1 MKTAL
6 KNIRR
11 SPYQALA
18 AIVVTSL
25 TLFVIAIFAVVSFTS
40 ESILNDFETK
50 PQIIAYLKDDHTQEQ
65 ANQLINILSG
75 EPVIKS
81 VDYISKDQALEI
93 YKQSV
98 NNDPLL
104 LGTVT
109 DLGLVTA
116 DILPAS
122 IEISVESPKDF
133 DQAVSLLN
141 KSTIISV
148 TSQGQK
154 EIDFPRDVVEELT
167 KWTKAIRTAGI
178 ILITVLSLTS
188 VLTIMI
194 IISLKVSSR
203 RPEINTL
210 KLIGAQNKFILKP
223 YLLEGLIYGGVSAFI
238 SWILTYIAVLY
249 STPFLAPRLSGI
261 VTLPIPFLSMAILFV
276 ALIFFSA
283 ILVSISSFWA
293 VARFLKR

>member
-1 MKTAL
+1 MKTVF
-6 KNIRR
+6 KNISR

-18 AIVVTSL
+18 AIIVTSL
-25 TLFVIAIFAVVSFTS
+25 TLFVIAIFAVVSFAS

-65 ANQLINILSG
+65 VNHLTNILSS
-75 EPVIKS
+75 EPVIKT
-81 VDYISKDQALEI
+81 VAYISKDQALEI

-122 IEISVESPKDF
+122 IEISVESPDDF

-148 TSQGQK
+148 TPQGEK
-154 EIDFPRDVVEELT
+154 EIDFPRDIIEELT
-167 KWTKAIRTAGI
+167 RWTRAIRIAGI
-178 ILITVLSLTS
+178 ILISTLSLTS
-188 VLTIMI
+188 ILTIMI

-203 RPEINTL
+203 RPEISTL
-210 KLIGAQNKFILKP
+210 KLIGARNKFILKP
-223 YLLEGLIYGGVSAFI
+223 YLLEGLIYGVISAFN

-261 VTLPIPFLSMAILFV
+261 ITFPVPFLTMAILFV
-276 ALIFFSA
+276 ALLVFSTV
-283 ILVSISSFWA
+283 LVSISSFWA

>member
-1 MKTAL
+1 MNTAF

-18 AIVVTSL
+18 AIIVTSL
-25 TLFVIAIFAVVSFTS
+25 TLFVIAIFAIVSFAS
-40 ESILNDFETK
+40 ENILNDFETK

-65 ANQLINILSG
+65 SNQLINILSA
-75 EPVIKS
+75 EPIIKT
-81 VDYISKDQALEI
+81 VEYISKDQALEI

-98 NNDPLL
+98 DNDPLL

-122 IEISVESPKDF
+122 IEISVDSPKNF

-141 KSTIISV
+141 QSDIISI
-148 TSQGQK
+148 TPQGQK
-154 EIDFPRDVVEELT
+154 EIDFPRDIVDELS
-167 KWTKAIRTAGI
+167 KWTKAIRTSGI
-178 ILITVLSLTS
+178 ILISVLSLTS
-188 VLTIMI
+188 ILTIMI

-210 KLIGAQNKFILKP
+210 KLIGAHNKFILRP
-223 YLLEGLIYGGVSAFI
+223 YLLEGLIYGAISAFI
-238 SWILTYIAVLY
+238 SWIMTYIAVLY

-261 VTLPIPFLSMAILFV
+261 ITFPIPFLTMIAIFL
-276 ALIFFSA
+276 ALIVFST

>member
-1 MKTAL
+1 MKTTL

-18 AIVVTSL
+18 AIIVTSL
-25 TLFVIAIFAVVSFTS
+25 TLFVIAIFAAVSFAS

-65 ANQLINILSG
+65 ANQLINILSK

-93 YKQSV
+93 YKESV

-116 DILPAS
+116 YILPAS

-133 DQAVSLLN
+133 DQAVSLLD
-141 KSTIISV
+141 KSTIISI

-203 RPEINTL
+203 RPEIGTL
-210 KLIGAQNKFILKP
+210 KLIGAQNKFILRP
-223 YLLEGLIYGGVSAFI
+223 YLFEGLIYGGVSAFI
-238 SWILTYIAVLY
+238 SWIMTYIAVLY

-261 VTLPIPFLSMAILFV
+261 IAFPIPFLTMAILLV
-276 ALIFFSA
+276 ALLVFST

>member
-1 MKTAL
+1 MKTTL

-25 TLFVIAIFAVVSFTS
+25 TLFVIAIFAVVSFAS

-50 PQIIAYLKDDHTQEQ
+50 PQIIAYLKDDHTREQ

-81 VDYISKDQALEI
+81 VQYISKDQALEI

-133 DQAVSLLN
+133 DLAASLLN
-141 KSTIISV
+141 KSSIISV
-148 TSQGQK
+148 TPQGQK

-167 KWTKAIRTAGI
+167 KWTRAIRTAGI
-178 ILITVLSLTS
+178 LLITVLSLTS

-203 RPEINTL
+203 RPEIGTL
-210 KLIGAQNKFILKP
+210 KLIGAQNKFILRP

-238 SWILTYIAVLY
+238 SWIMTYIAVLY

-261 VTLPIPFLSMAILFV
+261 IALPIPFLSMAILFV
-276 ALIFFSA
+276 ALVFFSA
-283 ILVSISSFWA
+283 ILVTISSFWA

>member
-1 MKTAL
+1 MNTAF

-18 AIVVTSL
+18 AIIVTSL
-25 TLFVIAIFAVVSFTS
+25 TLFVIAIFAVVSFAS

-65 ANQLINILSG
+65 VNHLTNILSS
-75 EPVIKS
+75 EPVIKT
-81 VDYISKDQALEI
+81 VAYISKDQALEI

-98 NNDPLL
+98 DNDPLL

-122 IEISVESPKDF
+122 IEISVESSDDF

-141 KSTIISV
+141 KSTIISI
-148 TSQGQK
+148 TPQGQK
-154 EIDFPRDVVEELT
+154 EIDFPRDIIEELG
-167 KWTKAIRTAGI
+167 KWTRAIRIAGI
-178 ILITVLSLTS
+178 ILISTLSITS
-188 VLTIMI
+188 ILTIMI

-210 KLIGAQNKFILKP
+210 KLIGARDKFILKP
-223 YLLEGLIYGGVSAFI
+223 YLLEGLIYGVVSAFI

-261 VTLPIPFLSMAILFV
+261 ITFPVPFLTMAILFV
-276 ALIFFSA
+276 ALLIFST

>member
-18 AIVVTSL
+18 AIIVTSL
-25 TLFVIAIFAVVSFTS
+25 TLFVIALFSIASFAS
-40 ESILNDFETK
+40 ETILSHFETK

-65 ANQLINILSG
+65 ANQLVNTISQD
-75 EPVIKS
+75 PVIKD
-81 VDYISKDQALEI
+81 VQYISKEQALEI

-122 IEISVESPKDF
+122 IEISVESSKDF
-133 DQAVSLLN
+133 DQAVSLLET
-141 KSTIISV
+141 SDIISV
-148 TSQGQK
+148 TSSGEK
-154 EIDFPRDVVEELT
+154 EIDFPSDVVDELT
-167 KWTKAIRTAGI
+167 RWTKAIRTAGI
-178 ILITVLSLTS
+178 VIITILSLTS

-203 RPEINTL
+203 RPEIGTL
-210 KLIGAQNKFILKP
+210 KLIGAHSNFILKP
-223 YLLEGLIYGGVSAFI
+223 YLYEGLIYGLVSAFI
-238 SWILTYIAVLY
+238 SWIFTYIAVLY
-249 STPFLAPRLSGI
+249 SSPFLAPRLSGI
-261 VTLPIPFLSMAILFV
+261 IDFPIPFLTMALLFLG
-276 ALIFFSA
+276 LIVFST

>member
-1 MKTAL
+1 MKTTL

-25 TLFVIAIFAVVSFTS
+25 TLFVIAIFAVVSFAS

-50 PQIIAYLKDDHTQEQ
+50 PQIIAYLKDDHTREQ

-81 VDYISKDQALEI
+81 VQYISKDQALEI

-133 DQAVSLLN
+133 DLAASLLN
-141 KSTIISV
+141 KSSIISV
-148 TSQGQK
+148 TPQGQK

-167 KWTKAIRTAGI
+167 KWTRAIRTAGI
-178 ILITVLSLTS
+178 LLITVLSLTS

-203 RPEINTL
+203 RPEIGTL
-210 KLIGAQNKFILKP
+210 KLIGAQNKFILRP

-238 SWILTYIAVLY
+238 SWIMTYIAVLY

-261 VTLPIPFLSMAILFV
+261 IALPIPFLSMAILFV
-276 ALIFFSA
+276 ALVFFSA

>member
-1 MKTAL
+1 MKTAF

-25 TLFVIAIFAVVSFTS
+25 TLFVIAIFAVVSFAS

-50 PQIIAYLKDDHTQEQ
+50 PQIIAYLKDDHTQEEV
-65 ANQLINILSG
+65 NHLTNILSS

-81 VDYISKDQALEI
+81 VAYISKDQALEI

-148 TSQGQK
+148 TPQGQK
-154 EIDFPRDVVEELT
+154 EIDFPRDIVEELT
-167 KWTKAIRTAGI
+167 RWTKAIRTAGI
-178 ILITVLSLTS
+178 ILISTLSLTS
-188 VLTIMI
+188 ILTIMI

-203 RPEINTL
+203 RPEISTL
-210 KLIGAQNKFILKP
+210 KLIGAHNKFILRP
-223 YLLEGLIYGGVSAFI
+223 YLLEGLIYGGVSAFT

-261 VTLPIPFLSMAILFV
+261 ITFPVPFLTMAILFV
-276 ALIFFSA
+276 ALLVFST

>member
-25 TLFVIAIFAVVSFTS
+25 TLFVIAIFAIVSLAS
-40 ESILNDFETK
+40 ESILSDFETK
-50 PQIIAYLKDDHTQEQ
+50 PQIIAYLKDDHTREQ
-65 ANQLINILSG
+65 VNQLINILSS
-75 EPVIKS
+75 EPVIKT
-81 VDYISKDQALEI
+81 VEYISKDQALEI

-98 NNDPLL
+98 DNDPLL

-122 IEISVESPKDF
+122 IEISVESSDDF
-133 DQAVSLLN
+133 DQAVSLLD
-141 KSTIISV
+141 KSTIISI
-148 TSQGQK
+148 TPQGQK
-154 EIDFPRDVVEELT
+154 EIDFPRDIVEELT
-167 KWTKAIRTAGI
+167 RWTKAIRTAGI
-178 ILITVLSLTS
+178 ILISTLSLTS
-188 VLTIMI
+188 ILTIMI

-203 RPEINTL
+203 RPEISTL
-210 KLIGAQNKFILKP
+210 KLIGANNKFILKP
-223 YLLEGLIYGGVSAFI
+223 YLLEGLIYGGISAFI

-261 VTLPIPFLSMAILFV
+261 ITFPVPFLTMAILFA
-276 ALIFFSA
+276 ALLVFST
-283 ILVSISSFWA
+283 ILVTISSFWA

>member
-1 MKTAL
+1 MKTTL

-25 TLFVIAIFAVVSFTS
+25 TLFVIAIFAVVSFAS

-50 PQIIAYLKDDHTQEQ
+50 PQIIAYLKDDHTREQ

-81 VDYISKDQALEI
+81 VQYISKDQALEI

-133 DQAVSLLN
+133 DQAASLLN
-141 KSTIISV
+141 ESSIISV
-148 TSQGQK
+148 TPQGQK

-167 KWTKAIRTAGI
+167 KWTRAIRTAGI
-178 ILITVLSLTS
+178 LLITVLSLTS

-203 RPEINTL
+203 RPEIGTL
-210 KLIGAQNKFILKP
+210 KLIGAQNKFILRP

-238 SWILTYIAVLY
+238 SWIMTYIAVLY

-261 VTLPIPFLSMAILFV
+261 IALPIPFLSMAILFV
-276 ALIFFSA
+276 ALVFFSA

>member
-25 TLFVIAIFAVVSFTS
+25 TLFVIAIFAVVSFAS

-122 IEISVESPKDF
+122 IEISVGSPKDF

-148 TSQGQK
+148 TPQGQK
-154 EIDFPRDVVEELT
+154 EIDFPRDVVDELT

-178 ILITVLSLTS
+178 LLITVLSLTS

-210 KLIGAQNKFILKP
+210 KLIGAQNKFVLKP
-223 YLLEGLIYGGVSAFI
+223 YLFEGLIYGGVSAFI

-261 VTLPIPFLSMAILFV
+261 ITLPIPFLSMAILFV
-276 ALIFFSA
+276 ALLFFSA

>member
-1 MKTAL
+1 M
-6 KNIRR
+6 
-11 SPYQALA
+11 
-18 AIVVTSL
+18 
-25 TLFVIAIFAVVSFTS
+25 
-40 ESILNDFETK
+40 
-50 PQIIAYLKDDHTQEQ
+50 
-65 ANQLINILSG
+65 NQLINILSK

-93 YKQSV
+93 YKESV

-122 IEISVESPKDF
+122 IEISVGSPDDF

-167 KWTKAIRTAGI
+167 KWTRAIRTAGI

-188 VLTIMI
+188 ILTIMI

-203 RPEINTL
+203 RPEIGTL
-210 KLIGAQNKFILKP
+210 KLIGARNKFILRP
-223 YLLEGLIYGGVSAFI
+223 YLLEGLIYGVVSAFI
-238 SWILTYIAVLY
+238 SWIMTYIAILY
-249 STPFLAPRLSGI
+249 SSPFLAPRLSGI
-261 VTLPIPFLSMAILFV
+261 IAFPIPFLTMVILFV
-276 ALIFFSA
+276 ALVIFSA

>member
-1 MKTAL
+1 M
-6 KNIRR
+6 I
-11 SPYQALA
+11 
-18 AIVVTSL
+18 
-25 TLFVIAIFAVVSFTS
+25 
-40 ESILNDFETK
+40 FETK
-50 PQIIAYLKDDHTQEQ
+50 PQIIAYLKDDHTREQ

-81 VDYISKDQALEI
+81 VQYISKDQALEI

-133 DQAVSLLN
+133 DQAASLLN
-141 KSTIISV
+141 ESSIISV
-148 TSQGQK
+148 TPQGQK

-167 KWTKAIRTAGI
+167 KWTRAIRTAGI
-178 ILITVLSLTS
+178 LLITVLSLTS

-203 RPEINTL
+203 RPEIGTL
-210 KLIGAQNKFILKP
+210 KLIGAQNKFILRP

-238 SWILTYIAVLY
+238 SWIMTYIAVLY

-261 VTLPIPFLSMAILFV
+261 IALPIPFLSMAILFV
-276 ALIFFSA
+276 ALVFFSA

>member
-1 MKTAL
+1 MNTTL

-25 TLFVIAIFAVVSFTS
+25 TLFVIAIFAIVSFAS
-40 ESILNDFETK
+40 ESILSDFETK
-50 PQIIAYLKDDHTQEQ
+50 PQIIAYLKDDHTREQ
-65 ANQLINILSG
+65 VNQLINILSS
-75 EPVIKS
+75 EPVIKT
-81 VDYISKDQALEI
+81 VEYISKDQALEI

-98 NNDPLL
+98 DNDPLL

-122 IEISVESPKDF
+122 IEISVESSDDF
-133 DQAVSLLN
+133 DQAVSLLD
-141 KSTIISV
+141 KSTIISI
-148 TSQGQK
+148 TPQGQK
-154 EIDFPRDVVEELT
+154 EIDFPRDIVEELT
-167 KWTKAIRTAGI
+167 RWTKAIRTAGI
-178 ILITVLSLTS
+178 ILISTLSLTS
-188 VLTIMI
+188 ILTIMI

-203 RPEINTL
+203 RPEISTL
-210 KLIGAQNKFILKP
+210 KLIGANNKFILKP
-223 YLLEGLIYGGVSAFI
+223 YLLEGLIYGGISAFI

-261 VTLPIPFLSMAILFV
+261 ITFPVPFLTMAILF
-276 ALIFFSA
+276 AALLIFST
-283 ILVSISSFWA
+283 ILVTISSFWA

>member
-25 TLFVIAIFAVVSFTS
+25 TLFVIAIFAVVSFAS

-148 TSQGQK
+148 TPQGQK
-154 EIDFPRDVVEELT
+154 EIDFPRDVVDELT

-178 ILITVLSLTS
+178 ILISVLSLTS

-210 KLIGAQNKFILKP
+210 KLIGAQNKFVLKP
-223 YLLEGLIYGGVSAFI
+223 YLFEGLIYGGVSAFI

-261 VTLPIPFLSMAILFV
+261 ITLPIPFLSMAILFV
-276 ALIFFSA
+276 ALLFFSA

>member
-1 MKTAL
+1 MKTVF

-18 AIVVTSL
+18 AIIVTSL
-25 TLFVIAIFAVVSFTS
+25 TLFVIAIFAVVSFAS

-65 ANQLINILSG
+65 VNHLTNILSS
-75 EPVIKS
+75 EPVIKT
-81 VDYISKDQALEI
+81 VAYISKDQALEI

-122 IEISVESPKDF
+122 IEISVESPDDF

-148 TSQGQK
+148 TPQGEK
-154 EIDFPRDVVEELT
+154 EIDFPRDIIEELT
-167 KWTKAIRTAGI
+167 RWTRAIRIAGI
-178 ILITVLSLTS
+178 ILISTLSLTS
-188 VLTIMI
+188 ILTIMI

-203 RPEINTL
+203 RPEISTL
-210 KLIGAQNKFILKP
+210 KLIGARNKFILKP
-223 YLLEGLIYGGVSAFI
+223 YLLEGLIYGVISAFN

-261 VTLPIPFLSMAILFV
+261 IAFPVPFLTMAILFV
-276 ALIFFSA
+276 ALLVFSTV
-283 ILVSISSFWA
+283 LVSISSFWA

>member
-1 MKTAL
+1 MKTTL

-18 AIVVTSL
+18 AIIVTSL
-25 TLFVIAIFAVVSFTS
+25 TLFIIAIFAAVSFAS
-40 ESILNDFETK
+40 EIILNDFETK

-65 ANQLINILSG
+65 VNQLINILSK

-93 YKQSV
+93 YKESV

-122 IEISVESPKDF
+122 IEISVGSPKDF
-133 DQAVSLLN
+133 DQAVSFLN
-141 KSTIISV
+141 RSDIISI

-203 RPEINTL
+203 RPEIGTL
-210 KLIGAQNKFILKP
+210 KLIGAQNKFILRP
-223 YLLEGLIYGGVSAFI
+223 YLFEGLIYGGVSAFI
-238 SWILTYIAVLY
+238 SWIMTYIAVLY

-261 VTLPIPFLSMAILFV
+261 IAFPIPFLTMAILFV
-276 ALIFFSA
+276 VLLVFST

>member
-1 MKTAL
+1 MNTAL

-18 AIVVTSL
+18 AIIVTSL
-25 TLFVIAIFAVVSFTS
+25 TLFVIAVFSVVSFAS
-40 ESILNDFETK
+40 ETILNDFETK

-65 ANQLINILSG
+65 VNQLTNLLSN
-75 EPVIKS
+75 EPVIK
-81 VDYISKDQALEI
+81 DIQYISKDQALEI

-122 IEISVESPKDF
+122 IEISVESPDDF

-141 KSTIISV
+141 KSAIIS
-148 TSQGQK
+148 TTPQGQK
-154 EIDFPRDVVEELT
+154 EIDFPRDVVDELT

-178 ILITVLSLTS
+178 ILISTLSLTS
-188 VLTIMI
+188 ILTIMI

-203 RPEINTL
+203 RPEIGTL
-210 KLIGAQNKFILKP
+210 KLIGAKNDFILKP
-223 YLLEGLIYGGVSAFI
+223 YLLEGLVYGVVSALI
-238 SWILTYIAVLY
+238 SWIMTYIAILY

-261 VTLPIPFLSMAILFV
+261 IPFPIPFLSMAILFV
-276 ALIFFSA
+276 ALIVFSA
-283 ILVSISSFWA
+283 VLVSISSFWA